1 MFHIDMKPPSIQ
13 KCSDKK
19 KLNIQRLAVLMRITY
34 EIITVPKLTFG
45 LILMEFNDA
54 IKEGDGERLLDV
66 YKVALLIPKA
76 NGKSKYAYEV
86 LLYLVKIYGILSR
99 YEAHNMK

>member
-1 MFHIDMKPPSIQ
+1 MFRQEETQHTETGSSNEDHLRNYH
-13 KCSDKK
+13 C
-19 KLNIQRLAVLMRITY
+19 A
-34 EIITVPKLTFG
+34 KLTFG